1 MTTRTTPT
9 TVPAAAPPIDA
20 RAAAPR
26 TALGRLRLVVV
37 LAALTMVGPFTID
50 AIFPAFAVMTREL
63 DVDAVA
69 MQQTVSVYLA
79 AFAVASLFH
88 GSMSDALGRRR
99 VILAGCLLYAVTSAL
114 CALAPS
120 MPLLLGARAAQ
131 GLVAGAGMIVGRTVV
146 RDLFDGAHAQ
156 RFMSH
161 ISMIFAVAPA
171 LAPIVGGWILG
182 WGSWRT
188 IFWVLAG
195 YGLVLVVLTLTSLPE
210 THPASRRV
218 PFHPRPLL
226 ASFFAAAGD
235 GSVLRLSIAIA
246 LNFGAL
252 FLYIS
257 SAPAIVVDHLGLGER
272 DFGVLFVPLV
282 VTMMVGSFLTGRLA
296 GRVRQGAFVLTGF
309 LVALAGGVF
318 AVVYQAL
325 APTPALPWTVV
336 PVAAASLGVSLVFPI
351 LTIALLDLR
360 PRERGAVSSFQSFLS
375 TCVNAVVAGL
385 VSPLVS
391 GSLTTLAVVAGSM
404 TLSALVLW
412 WWHRRRLIRRN
423 AATEVVVPTPAPA
436 PTDQL

>member
-1 MTTRTTPT
+1 MTSSPD
-9 TVPAAAPPIDA
+9 APPA
-20 RAAAPR
+20 TEGSR
-26 TALGRLRLVVV
+26 LSRLRLVLI

-50 AIFPAFAVMTREL
+50 AIFPAFEVMGRDL
-63 DVDAVA
+63 GADKVA
-69 MQQTVSVYLA
+69 MQQTMSVYLV

-88 GSMSDALGRRR
+88 GSLSDALGRRP
-99 VILAGCLLYAVTSAL
+99 VIVAGSLLYAVTSAV

-120 MPLLLGARAAQ
+120 MPTLLGARAAQ

-188 IFWVLAG
+188 IFWVLAA
-195 YGLVLVVLTLTSLPE
+195 YGLVLVVLTLTALPE
-210 THPASRRV
+210 THPAERRV
-218 PFHPRPLL
+218 AFHPRPLL
-226 ASFFAAAGD
+226 ASFASAAGD
-235 GSVLRLSIAIA
+235 GGVLRLSAAIA

-257 SAPAIVVDHLGLGER
+257 SAPAIVVDHLHLGER

-282 VTMMVGSFLTGRLA
+282 VTMMLGSFLTGRLA
-296 GRVRQGAFVLTGF
+296 GRVRQGAFVLAGF
-309 LVALAGGVF
+309 LVALAGGVL
-318 AVVYQAL
+318 AVAYQSTVD
-325 APTPALPWTVV
+325 APAVAWTVL
-336 PVAAASLGVSLVFPI
+336 PAAAASLGVSLVFPI

-375 TCVNAVVAGL
+375 TCVNALVAGA

-391 GSLTTLAVVAGSM
+391 GSLATLALVAGAM
-404 TLSALVLW
+404 TLGALALW
-412 WWHRRRLIRRN
+412 WWHRARTHAKALRRDDHVRIEGL
-423 AATEVVVPTPAPA
+423 APE

>member
-1 MTTRTTPT
+1 
-9 TVPAAAPPIDA
+9 V
-20 RAAAPR
+20 
-26 TALGRLRLVVV
+26 LV

-50 AIFPAFAVMTREL
+50 AIFPAFEVMTHEL
-63 DVDAVA
+63 AVDKVA
-69 MQQTVSVYLA
+69 MQQTVSVYLV

-88 GSMSDALGRRR
+88 GSLSDALGRRP
-99 VILAGCLLYAVTSAL
+99 VIVTGCLLYAVTSAV

-188 IFWVLAG
+188 IFWVLAA
-195 YGLVLVVLTLTSLPE
+195 YGLVLVALTLTSLPE
-210 THPASRRV
+210 THPADQRV
-218 PFHPRPLL
+218 AFHPRPLL
-226 ASFFAAAGD
+226 ASFVAAAGD
-235 GSVLRLSIAIA
+235 GGVLRLCAAIA

-252 FLYIS
+252 FLYVS

-282 VTMMVGSFLTGRLA
+282 VAMMLGSFLTGRLA
-296 GRVRQGAFVLTGF
+296 GRVRQGVFVLAGF
-309 LVALAGGVF
+309 LVALGGGLF
-318 AVVYQAL
+318 AVVYQSLADPPAL
-325 APTPALPWTVV
+325 AWTVL
-336 PVAAASLGVSLVFPI
+336 PAATASLGVSLVFPI

-360 PRERGAVSSFQSFLS
+360 PRERGAVSSFQAFVS
-375 TCVNAVVAGL
+375 TCLNALVAGV

-391 GSLTTLAVVAGSM
+391 GSLTTLALVAGAM
-404 TLSALVLW
+404 TLGALALW
-412 WWHRRRLIRRN
+412 WWHRTRTRARIMRGDDYVRIDGL
-423 AATEVVVPTPAPA
+423 AAE

>member
-1 MTTRTTPT
+1 MTLTHEASRD
-9 TVPAAAPPIDA
+9 APA
-20 RAAAPR
+20 RARVPQ
-26 TALGRLRLVVV
+26 LQLVLV

-50 AIFPAFAVMTREL
+50 AIFPAFEVMTRDL
-63 DVDAVA
+63 GVDKVA
-69 MQQTVSVYLA
+69 MQQTVSVYLV

-88 GSMSDALGRRR
+88 GSLSDALGRRP
-99 VILAGCLLYAVTSAL
+99 VILAGCALYAVTSAL

-120 MPLLLGARAAQ
+120 MPLLLCARGAQ

-146 RDLFDGAHAQ
+146 RDLFDGARAQ

-161 ISMIFAVAPA
+161 ISMIFAIAPA
-171 LAPIVGGWILG
+171 LAPIVGGAILG

-195 YGLVLVVLTLTSLPE
+195 YGVLLVVLTLTSLPE
-210 THPASRRV
+210 THPAAERV
-218 PFHPRPLL
+218 PFRPRPLL
-226 ASFFAAAGD
+226 TSFTSAAGD
-235 GSVLRLSIAIA
+235 GAVLRLSAAIA

-282 VTMMVGSFLTGRLA
+282 VTMMIGSFLTGRLA
-296 GRVRQGAFVLTGF
+296 GRVRQGAFVLAGF
-309 LVALAGGVF
+309 LVALAGGGF
-318 AVVYQAL
+318 AVAYQAL
-325 APTPALPWTVV
+325 VDVPTLPWTVV

-375 TCVNAVVAGL
+375 TCVNALVAGA

-404 TLSALVLW
+404 TLAALGLW
-412 WWHRRRLIRRN
+412 WWHRCLAMRRRGL
-423 AATEVVVPTPAPA
+423 ADVTVVVGSPALEPIE
-436 PTDQL
+436 QL

>member
-1 MTTRTTPT
+1 MTLT
-9 TVPAAAPPIDA
+9 DD
-20 RAAAPR
+20 APR
-26 TALGRLRLVVV
+26 EAPARSRVPQLRLVLV

-50 AIFPAFAVMTREL
+50 AIFPAFEVMTGEL
-63 DVDAVA
+63 GVDTVA
-69 MQQTVSVYLA
+69 MQQTVSVYLV

-88 GSMSDALGRRR
+88 GSLSDALGRRP
-99 VILAGCLLYAVTSAL
+99 VILVGCAAYAVTSAF

-120 MPLLLGARAAQ
+120 MPLLLCARGAQ

-146 RDLFDGAHAQ
+146 RDLFDGAQAQ

-161 ISMIFAVAPA
+161 ISMIFAIAPA
-171 LAPIVGGWILG
+171 LAPIVGGWVLG

-188 IFWVLAG
+188 IFWVLAA
-195 YGLVLVVLTLTSLPE
+195 YGVALVVLTATSLPE
-210 THPASRRV
+210 THPADERV
-218 PFHPRPLL
+218 PFRPRPLL
-226 ASFFAAAGD
+226 ASFTSAAGD
-235 GSVLRLSIAIA
+235 GAVLRLSAAIA

-282 VTMMVGSFLTGRLA
+282 VTMMLGSFLTGRLA
-296 GRVRQGAFVLTGF
+296 GRVRQGVFVLVGF

-318 AVVYQAL
+318 AVAYQAL
-325 APTPALPWTVV
+325 VDVPALPWTVL

-375 TCVNAVVAGL
+375 TCVNALVAGA

-412 WWHRRRLIRRN
+412 SWHRRRMRARAG
-423 AATEVVVPTPAPA
+423 AATAPDVVVVPSPAPE
-436 PTDQL
+436 PIDQL

>member
-1 MTTRTTPT
+1 MTT
-9 TVPAAAPPIDA
+9 ASDA
-20 RAAAPR
+20 RAVTGAS
-26 TALGRLRLVVV
+26 RLSRARLVLI

-50 AIFPAFAVMTREL
+50 AIFPAFEVMTHEL
-63 DVDAVA
+63 GADKVA
-69 MQQTVSVYLA
+69 MQQTMSVYLV
-79 AFAVASLFH
+79 AFAAASLFH
-88 GSMSDALGRRR
+88 GSLSDALGRRP
-99 VILAGCLLYAVTSAL
+99 VIISGSLLYAVTSAL

-146 RDLFDGAHAQ
+146 RDLFDGAQAQ

-188 IFWVLAG
+188 IFWVLAA
-195 YGLVLVVLTLTSLPE
+195 YGLLLVVLTLTSLPE
-210 THPASRRV
+210 THPAEQRV
-218 PFHPRPLL
+218 AFHPRPLL
-226 ASFFAAAGD
+226 ASFAAAAGD
-235 GSVLRLSIAIA
+235 GGVLRLSAAIA

-282 VTMMVGSFLTGRLA
+282 VAMMLGSFLTGRLA
-296 GRVRQGAFVLTGF
+296 GRVRQGVFVLVGF
-309 LVALAGGVF
+309 LVALGGGLF
-318 AVVYQAL
+318 AL
-325 APTPALPWTVV
+325 AYQSLAETPALAWTVL
-336 PVAAASLGVSLVFPI
+336 PAATASLGVSLVFPI

-375 TCVNAVVAGL
+375 TCLNAVVAGV

-391 GSLTTLAVVAGSM
+391 GSLAMLALVAGAM
-404 TLSALVLW
+404 TLGALALW
-412 WWHRRRLIRRN
+412 WWHRARTLARTTPGDDRVRIDGL
-423 AATEVVVPTPAPA
+423 AAEPTE
-436 PTDQL
+436 QL

>member
-1 MTTRTTPT
+1 MTLT
-9 TVPAAAPPIDA
+9 DD
-20 RAAAPR
+20 APR
-26 TALGRLRLVVV
+26 EAPARSRVPQLRLVLV

-50 AIFPAFAVMTREL
+50 AIFPAFEVMTGEL
-63 DVDAVA
+63 GVDTVA
-69 MQQTVSVYLA
+69 MQQTVSVYLV

-88 GSMSDALGRRR
+88 GSLSDALGRRP
-99 VILAGCLLYAVTSAL
+99 VILVGCAAYAVTSAF

-120 MPLLLGARAAQ
+120 MPLLLCARGAQ
-131 GLVAGAGMIVGRTVV
+131 GHVAGAGMIVGRTVV
-146 RDLFDGAHAQ
+146 RDLFDGAQAQ

-161 ISMIFAVAPA
+161 ISMIFAIAPA
-171 LAPIVGGWILG
+171 LAPIVGGWVLG

-188 IFWVLAG
+188 IFWVLAA
-195 YGLVLVVLTLTSLPE
+195 YGVALVVLTATSLPE
-210 THPASRRV
+210 THPADERV
-218 PFHPRPLL
+218 PFRPRPLL
-226 ASFFAAAGD
+226 ASFTSAAGD
-235 GSVLRLSIAIA
+235 GAVLRLSAAIA

-282 VTMMVGSFLTGRLA
+282 VTMMLGSFLTGRLA
-296 GRVRQGAFVLTGF
+296 GRVRQGVFVLVGF

-318 AVVYQAL
+318 AVAYQAL
-325 APTPALPWTVV
+325 VDVPALPWTVL

-375 TCVNAVVAGL
+375 TCVNALVAGA

-412 WWHRRRLIRRN
+412 SSHRRRMRARAG
-423 AATEVVVPTPAPA
+423 AATAPDVVVVPSPAPE
-436 PTDQL
+436 PIDQL

>member
-1 MTTRTTPT
+1 VTLTREAPT
-9 TVPAAAPPIDA
+9 AAGS
-20 RAAAPR
+20 R
-26 TALGRLRLVVV
+26 LSRLRLVLV

-50 AIFPAFAVMTREL
+50 AIFPAFEVMTRDL
-63 DVDAVA
+63 QVDEVT
-69 MQQTVSVYLA
+69 MQQTLSVYLL

-99 VILAGCLLYAVTSAL
+99 VIVTGCLLYAVASAL

-146 RDLFDGAHAQ
+146 RDLFDGARAQ

-188 IFWVLAG
+188 IFWVLSA
-195 YGLVLVVLTLTSLPE
+195 YGVVLVTITLTSLPE
-210 THPASRRV
+210 THPAGVRV
-218 PFHPRPLL
+218 PFRPRPLI
-226 ASFFAAAGD
+226 ASFVSAAGD
-235 GSVLRLSIAIA
+235 AGVLRLSAAIA

-252 FLYIS
+252 FLYVA

-282 VTMMVGSFLTGRLA
+282 VTMMLGSFLTGRLA
-296 GRVRQGAFVLTGF
+296 GRVRQGAFVLAGMV
-309 LVALAGGVF
+309 VALAGGVF
-318 AVVYQAL
+318 AVVYQAVVDVPGL
-325 APTPALPWTVV
+325 VWTVL
-336 PVAAASLGVSLVFPI
+336 PVATASFGVSLVFPI
-351 LTIALLDLR
+351 LTIALLDSR

-375 TCVNAVVAGL
+375 TCVNALVAGA

-404 TLSALVLW
+404 TLTALALW
-412 WWHRRRLIRRN
+412 WWHRTRMLARSGAVRDD
-423 AATEVVVPTPAPA
+423 VVDVHGPAVE

>member
-1 MTTRTTPT
+1 ML
-9 TVPAAAPPIDA
+9 I
-20 RAAAPR
+20 
-26 TALGRLRLVVV
+26 

-50 AIFPAFAVMTREL
+50 AIFPAFEVMGRDL
-63 DVDAVA
+63 GADKVA
-69 MQQTVSVYLA
+69 MQQTMSVYLV

-88 GSMSDALGRRR
+88 GSLSDALGRRP
-99 VILAGCLLYAVTSAL
+99 VIVTGSLLYAVTSAV

-120 MPLLLGARAAQ
+120 MPTLLGARAAQ

-188 IFWVLAG
+188 IFWVLAV
-195 YGLVLVVLTLTSLPE
+195 YGLVLVVLTLTALPE
-210 THPASRRV
+210 THPTERRV
-218 PFHPRPLL
+218 AFHPRPLL
-226 ASFFAAAGD
+226 ASFASAAGD
-235 GSVLRLSIAIA
+235 GGVLRLSAAIA

-257 SAPAIVVDHLGLGER
+257 SAPAIVVDHLHLGER

-282 VTMMVGSFLTGRLA
+282 VTMMLGSFLTGRLA
-296 GRVRQGAFVLTGF
+296 GRVRQGAFVLAGF
-309 LVALAGGVF
+309 LVALAGGVL
-318 AVVYQAL
+318 AVAYQS
-325 APTPALPWTVV
+325 TVDEPAVEWTVV
-336 PVAAASLGVSLVFPI
+336 PAAAASLGVSLVFPI

-375 TCVNAVVAGL
+375 TCVNALVAGA

-391 GSLTTLAVVAGSM
+391 GSLATLALVAGAM
-404 TLSALVLW
+404 TLGALALW
-412 WWHRRRLIRRN
+412 WWHRARTHAKALRRDDHVRIEGL
-423 AATEVVVPTPAPA
+423 APQ

>member
-1 MTTRTTPT
+1 
-9 TVPAAAPPIDA
+9 
-20 RAAAPR
+20 
-26 TALGRLRLVVV
+26 
-37 LAALTMVGPFTID
+37 
-50 AIFPAFAVMTREL
+50 
-63 DVDAVA
+63 
-69 MQQTVSVYLA
+69 
-79 AFAVASLFH
+79 
-88 GSMSDALGRRR
+88 
-99 VILAGCLLYAVTSAL
+99 
-114 CALAPS
+114 
-120 MPLLLGARAAQ
+120 MPLLLCARGAQ

-146 RDLFDGAHAQ
+146 RDLFDGAQAQ

-161 ISMIFAVAPA
+161 ISMIFAIAPA
-171 LAPIVGGWILG
+171 LAPIVGGWVLG

-188 IFWVLAG
+188 IFWVLAA
-195 YGLVLVVLTLTSLPE
+195 YGVALVVLTATSLPE
-210 THPASRRV
+210 THPADERV
-218 PFHPRPLL
+218 PFRPRPLL
-226 ASFFAAAGD
+226 ASFTSAAGD
-235 GSVLRLSIAIA
+235 GAVLRLSAAIA

-282 VTMMVGSFLTGRLA
+282 VTMMLGSFLTGRLA
-296 GRVRQGAFVLTGF
+296 GRVRQGVFVLVGF

-318 AVVYQAL
+318 AVAYQAL
-325 APTPALPWTVV
+325 VDVPALPWTVL

-375 TCVNAVVAGL
+375 TCVNALVAGA

-412 WWHRRRLIRRN
+412 SWHRRRMRARAG
-423 AATEVVVPTPAPA
+423 AATAPDVVVVPSPAPE
-436 PTDQL
+436 PIDQL

>member
-1 MTTRTTPT
+1 VTLTREAPT
-9 TVPAAAPPIDA
+9 AAGS
-20 RAAAPR
+20 R
-26 TALGRLRLVVV
+26 LSRLRLVLV

-50 AIFPAFAVMTREL
+50 AIFPAFEVMTRDL
-63 DVDAVA
+63 QVDEVT
-69 MQQTVSVYLA
+69 MQQTLSVYLL

-99 VILAGCLLYAVTSAL
+99 VIVTGCLLYAVASAL

-146 RDLFDGAHAQ
+146 RDLFDGARAQ

-188 IFWVLAG
+188 IFWVLSA
-195 YGLVLVVLTLTSLPE
+195 YGVVLVTITLTSLPE
-210 THPASRRV
+210 THPAGVRV
-218 PFHPRPLL
+218 PFRPRPLI
-226 ASFFAAAGD
+226 ASFVSAAGD
-235 GSVLRLSIAIA
+235 AGVLRLSAAIA

-252 FLYIS
+252 FLYVA

-282 VTMMVGSFLTGRLA
+282 VTMMLGSFLTGRLA
-296 GRVRQGAFVLTGF
+296 GRVRQGAFVLAGMV
-309 LVALAGGVF
+309 VALAGGVF
-318 AVVYQAL
+318 AVVYQAVVDVPGL
-325 APTPALPWTVV
+325 VWTVL
-336 PVAAASLGVSLVFPI
+336 PVATASFGVSLMFPI
-351 LTIALLDLR
+351 LTIALLDSR

-375 TCVNAVVAGL
+375 TCVNALVAGA

-404 TLSALVLW
+404 TLTALALW
-412 WWHRRRLIRRN
+412 WWHRTRMLARSGAVRDD
-423 AATEVVVPTPAPA
+423 VVDVHGPAVE

>member
-1 MTTRTTPT
+1 MTLTHDALPEAPARSR
-9 TVPAAAPPIDA
+9 VP
-20 RAAAPR
+20 RR
-26 TALGRLRLVVV
+26 RLVIV

-50 AIFPAFAVMTREL
+50 AIFPAFEVMTRDL
-63 DVDAVA
+63 DVDTVA
-69 MQQTVSVYLA
+69 MQQTVSIYLI
-79 AFAVASLFH
+79 AFAIASLFH
-88 GSMSDALGRRR
+88 GSLSDALGRRP
-99 VILAGCLLYAVTSAL
+99 VILVGCALYAVTSAL

-120 MPLLLGARAAQ
+120 MPLLLCARGAQ

-188 IFWVLAG
+188 IFWVLAA

-210 THPASRRV
+210 THPAGERV
-218 PFHPRPLL
+218 PFRPRPLL
-226 ASFFAAAGD
+226 ASFTSAAGD
-235 GSVLRLSIAIA
+235 RAVLRLSAAIA

-282 VTMMVGSFLTGRLA
+282 VTMMLGSFLTGRLA
-296 GRVRQGAFVLTGF
+296 GRVRQGAFVLVGF
-309 LVALAGGVF
+309 LVALAGA
-318 AVVYQAL
+318 AVAVAYQAL
-325 APTPALPWTVV
+325 VDVPTAPWTVL

-375 TCVNAVVAGL
+375 TCVNALVAGL

-404 TLSALVLW
+404 TLSALGLW
-412 WWHRRRLIRRN
+412 WWHRQRMRGRSG
-423 AATEVVVPTPAPA
+423 AAPAQDRVAVPSPAPE
-436 PTDQL
+436 PIDQL

>member
-1 MTTRTTPT
+1 MTATDT
-9 TVPAAAPPIDA
+9 APPA
-20 RAAAPR
+20 VATRSRVPM
-26 TALGRLRLVVV
+26 LRLVLV

-50 AIFPAFAVMTREL
+50 AIFPAFAVMTDEL
-63 DVDAVA
+63 GVDAVA
-69 MQQTVSVYLA
+69 MQQTVSVYLV

-88 GSMSDALGRRR
+88 GSMSDALGRRP
-99 VILAGCLLYAVTSAL
+99 VILGGCLLYAVTSAL

-120 MPLLLGARAAQ
+120 MPLLLGARATQ

-146 RDLFDGAHAQ
+146 RDLFDGAAAQ

-161 ISMIFAVAPA
+161 ISMIFAMAPA

-195 YGLVLVVLTLTSLPE
+195 YGIVLVGLTLTSLPE
-210 THPASRRV
+210 THPPAERV
-218 PFHPRPLL
+218 PFRPRPLL
-226 ASFFAAAGD
+226 ASFAAAAGD
-235 GSVLRLSIAIA
+235 GGVLRLSAAIA
-246 LNFGAL
+246 LNFGGL

-282 VTMMVGSFLTGRLA
+282 VTMMLGSFLTGRLA
-296 GRVRQGAFVLTGF
+296 GRVRQGMFVLSGF
-309 LVALAGGVF
+309 LVALAGGLF
-318 AVVYQAL
+318 AVAYQAL
-325 APTPALPWTVV
+325 APAPTLPWTVL

-375 TCVNAVVAGL
+375 TCVNAVVAGA

-391 GSLTTLAVVAGSM
+391 ASLTTLAVVAGSM
-404 TLSALVLW
+404 TLAALALW
-412 WWHRRRLIRRN
+412 WWHRSLTIRRRGL
-423 AATEVVVPTPAPA
+423 ADVAVVVGSPALEPI
-436 PTDQL
+436 DQL

>member
-1 MTTRTTPT
+1 MTLTREAPT
-9 TVPAAAPPIDA
+9 AAGS
-20 RAAAPR
+20 R
-26 TALGRLRLVVV
+26 LSRLRLVLV

-50 AIFPAFAVMTREL
+50 AIFPAFDVMTRDL
-63 DVDAVA
+63 QVDEVT
-69 MQQTVSVYLA
+69 MQQTLSVYLL

-99 VILAGCLLYAVTSAL
+99 VIVTGCLLYAVASAL

-146 RDLFDGAHAQ
+146 RDLFDGARAQ

-188 IFWVLAG
+188 IFWVLSA
-195 YGLVLVVLTLTSLPE
+195 YGVVLVTITLTSLPE
-210 THPASRRV
+210 THPAGVRV
-218 PFHPRPLL
+218 PFRPRPLI
-226 ASFFAAAGD
+226 ASFVSAAGD
-235 GSVLRLSIAIA
+235 GGVLRLSAAIA

-252 FLYIS
+252 FLYVA

-282 VTMMVGSFLTGRLA
+282 VTMMLGSFLTGRLA
-296 GRVRQGAFVLTGF
+296 GRVRQGAFVLAGMV
-309 LVALAGGVF
+309 VALAGGVF
-318 AVVYQAL
+318 AVVYQAVVDVPGL
-325 APTPALPWTVV
+325 VWTVL
-336 PVAAASLGVSLVFPI
+336 PVATASFGVSLVFPI
-351 LTIALLDLR
+351 LTIALLDSR

-375 TCVNAVVAGL
+375 TCVNALVAGA

-391 GSLTTLAVVAGSM
+391 GSLTTLAVVAGCM
-404 TLSALVLW
+404 TLTALALW
-412 WWHRRRLIRRN
+412 WWHRTRTLARSG
-423 AATEVVVPTPAPA
+423 AARDDVVDVHGPAVE

>member
-1 MTTRTTPT
+1 VTLTHEAPT
-9 TVPAAAPPIDA
+9 AAGS
-20 RAAAPR
+20 R
-26 TALGRLRLVVV
+26 LSRLRLVLV

-50 AIFPAFAVMTREL
+50 AIFPAFEVMTRDL
-63 DVDAVA
+63 QVDEVT
-69 MQQTVSVYLA
+69 MQQTLSVYLL

-99 VILAGCLLYAVTSAL
+99 VIVTGCLLYAVASAL

-146 RDLFDGAHAQ
+146 RDLFDGARAQ

-188 IFWVLAG
+188 IFWVLSA
-195 YGLVLVVLTLTSLPE
+195 YGVVLVTITLTSLPE
-210 THPASRRV
+210 THPAAVRV
-218 PFHPRPLL
+218 PFRPRPLI
-226 ASFFAAAGD
+226 ASFVSAAGD
-235 GSVLRLSIAIA
+235 AGVLRLSAAIA

-252 FLYIS
+252 FLYVA
-257 SAPAIVVDHLGLGER
+257 SAPAIVVDHLGLGVR

-282 VTMMVGSFLTGRLA
+282 VTMMLGSFLTGRLA
-296 GRVRQGAFVLTGF
+296 GRVRQGAFVLAGMV
-309 LVALAGGVF
+309 VALAGGVF
-318 AVVYQAL
+318 AVVYQAVVDVPGL
-325 APTPALPWTVV
+325 VWTVL
-336 PVAAASLGVSLVFPI
+336 PVATASFGVSLVFPI
-351 LTIALLDLR
+351 LTIALLDSR

-375 TCVNAVVAGL
+375 TCVNALVAGA

-404 TLSALVLW
+404 TLTALALW
-412 WWHRRRLIRRN
+412 WWHRTRMLARSGAVRDD
-423 AATEVVVPTPAPA
+423 VVDVHGPAVE

>member
-1 MTTRTTPT
+1 VTLTGEAPT
-9 TVPAAAPPIDA
+9 AAGS
-20 RAAAPR
+20 R
-26 TALGRLRLVVV
+26 LSRLRLVLV

-50 AIFPAFAVMTREL
+50 AIFPAFEVMTRDL
-63 DVDAVA
+63 QVDEVT
-69 MQQTVSVYLA
+69 MQQTLSVYLL

-99 VILAGCLLYAVTSAL
+99 VIVTGCLLYAVASAL

-146 RDLFDGAHAQ
+146 RDLFDGARAQ

-188 IFWVLAG
+188 IFWVLSA
-195 YGLVLVVLTLTSLPE
+195 YGVVLVTITLTSLPE
-210 THPASRRV
+210 THPAGVRV
-218 PFHPRPLL
+218 PFRPRPLI
-226 ASFFAAAGD
+226 ASFVSAAGD
-235 GSVLRLSIAIA
+235 AGVLRLSAAIA

-252 FLYIS
+252 FLYVA

-282 VTMMVGSFLTGRLA
+282 VTMMLGSFLTGRLA
-296 GRVRQGAFVLTGF
+296 GRVRQGAFVLAGMV
-309 LVALAGGVF
+309 VALAGGVF
-318 AVVYQAL
+318 AVVYQAVVDVPGL
-325 APTPALPWTVV
+325 VWTVL
-336 PVAAASLGVSLVFPI
+336 PVATASFGVSLVFPI
-351 LTIALLDLR
+351 LTIALLDSR

-375 TCVNAVVAGL
+375 TCVNALVAGA

-404 TLSALVLW
+404 TLTALALW
-412 WWHRRRLIRRN
+412 WWHRTRMLARSGAVRDD
-423 AATEVVVPTPAPA
+423 VVDVHGPAVE

>member
-1 MTTRTTPT
+1 MTTTRDTR
-9 TVPAAAPPIDA
+9 PAPATSRVS
-20 RAAAPR
+20 RA
-26 TALGRLRLVVV
+26 RLVLV

-50 AIFPAFAVMTREL
+50 AIFPAFEVMTHEL
-63 DVDAVA
+63 AVDKVA
-69 MQQTVSVYLA
+69 MQQTVSVYLV

-88 GSMSDALGRRR
+88 GSLSDALGRRP
-99 VILAGCLLYAVTSAL
+99 VIVTGCILYAATSAV

-188 IFWVLAG
+188 IFWVLAA
-195 YGLVLVVLTLTSLPE
+195 YGLVLVALTLTSLPE
-210 THPASRRV
+210 THPADQRV
-218 PFHPRPLL
+218 AFHPRPLL
-226 ASFFAAAGD
+226 TSFLAAAGD
-235 GSVLRLSIAIA
+235 GGVLRLCAAIA

-252 FLYIS
+252 FLYVA

-282 VTMMVGSFLTGRLA
+282 VAMMLGSFLTGRLA
-296 GRVRQGAFVLTGF
+296 GRVRQGVFVLAGF
-309 LVALAGGVF
+309 LVALGGGVF
-318 AVVYQAL
+318 AVVYQSL
-325 APTPALPWTVV
+325 AGHPTLAWTVL
-336 PVAAASLGVSLVFPI
+336 PAATASLGVSLVFPI

-360 PRERGAVSSFQSFLS
+360 PRERGAVSSFQAFLS
-375 TCVNAVVAGL
+375 TCLNALVAGV

-391 GSLTTLAVVAGSM
+391 GSLTTLALVAGSM
-404 TLSALVLW
+404 TLGALVLW
-412 WWHRRRLIRRN
+412 WWHRTRSRARIMRRDDYVRIDGL
-423 AATEVVVPTPAPA
+423 AAEPTE
-436 PTDQL
+436 QL

>member
-1 MTTRTTPT
+1 MT
-9 TVPAAAPPIDA
+9 APPVA
-20 RAAAPR
+20 RAVHAASR
-26 TALGRLRLVVV
+26 VSRLRLVLI

-50 AIFPAFAVMTREL
+50 AIFPAFDVMTREL
-63 DVDAVA
+63 AVDKVA
-69 MQQTVSVYLA
+69 MQQTMSVYLV

-88 GSMSDALGRRR
+88 GSLSDALGRRP
-99 VILAGCLLYAVTSAL
+99 VIVTGCLLYAVTSAF

-120 MPLLLGARAAQ
+120 MPMLLGARVAQ

-146 RDLFDGAHAQ
+146 RDLFDGAEAQ

-188 IFWVLAG
+188 IFWVLAA
-195 YGLVLVVLTLTSLPE
+195 YGLVLVVMTLTSLPE
-210 THPASRRV
+210 THPADRRV

-226 ASFFAAAGD
+226 ASFTAAASD
-235 GSVLRLSIAIA
+235 GGVLRLSAAIA

-257 SAPAIVVDHLGLGER
+257 SAPAIVVDHLHLGER

-282 VTMMVGSFLTGRLA
+282 ATMMVGSFLTGRLA
-296 GRVRQGAFVLTGF
+296 GRVRQGVFVLAGF
-309 LVALAGGVF
+309 LVALGGGVF
-318 AVVYQAL
+318 AVVYQSLVEVPTL
-325 APTPALPWTVV
+325 AWTVL
-336 PVAAASLGVSLVFPI
+336 PAAAASLGVSLVFPI

-375 TCVNAVVAGL
+375 TCLNAVVAGA

-391 GSLTTLAVVAGSM
+391 GSLTTLAVVAGCL
-404 TLSALVLW
+404 TLGALSLW
-412 WWHRRRLIRRN
+412 WWHRTLTRARLLLRDDHVRLDGL
-423 AATEVVVPTPAPA
+423 APE